1 MDTVEDNKLKVVQ
14 GSVGEEKVSAAKR
27 AELQM
32 QHGEIY
38 VHEKSGIVF
47 RQPNQVEMRFFINA
61 VARGKADLAIAMES
75 LARQCAVYPDAAT
88 VANIF
93 QQKPGYPMAV
103 VPKLQQM
110 AGLEDD
116 DPKL

>member
-1 MDTVEDNKLKVVQ
+1 MSE
-14 GSVGEEKVSAAKR
+14 VSKEKR
-27 AELQM
+27 AELEAA
-32 QHGEIY
+32 HGEIY
-38 VHEKSGIVF
+38 VHEKSGIVY
-47 RQPNQVEMRFFINA
+47 RSPNQVEMRFFINA

-75 LARQCAVYPDAAT
+75 LARQCAVHPDGET
-88 VANIF
+88 VATIF
-93 QQKPGYPMAV
+93 KQKPGYPMAV